1 MTAEQEGIHL
11 KMAKTELTAPPLLW
25 MHKLW
30 RNMREHYQLYMLIAP
45 ALIYYVI
52 FHYIP
57 MYGIQIAFKDFVPS
71 LGIWG
76 SEWVGL
82 EHIKQFFDSYQF
94 WNVIK
99 NTLGISLYGLV
110 VSFPIPIL
118 LALMLNEVRHK
129 KFKAFVQTLTYAPHF
144 ISMVVMV
151 GMMFILFSPST
162 GVFNQIIV
170 SLGGSP
176 VYFMGSAGLFKTVYV
191 LSGVWQG
198 MGWGS
203 IIYLAALSAVDPHL
217 YEAAYMDGASKL
229 KKIIHIDLPAIVPTA
244 VILLILNVGS
254 IMSVG
259 FEKVFLMQNPLN
271 LSTSEVISTYV
282 YKIGLL
288 QNNYSYGAAIGVF
301 NSVINFI
308 LLISVNTIAKRTSG
322 SSLW

>member
-11 KMAKTELTAPPLLW
+11 KVY
-25 MHKLW
+25 
-30 RNMREHYQLYMLIAP
+30 RNMREHYQLYILIAP
-45 ALIYYVI
+45 ALIYYIV

-76 SEWVGL
+76 SKWVGF

-110 VSFPIPIL
+110 VSFPVPIL

-151 GMMFILFSPST
+151 GMMFILLSPST
-162 GVFNQIIV
+162 GVFNKIIEA
-170 SLGGSP
+170 LGGSP
-176 VYFMGSAGLFKTVYV
+176 VYFLGSAGLFKTVYV

-271 LSTSEVISTYV
+271 LSSSEVISTYV

-288 QNNYSYGAAIGVF
+288 QNNYSYGAAIGLF
-301 NSVINFI
+301 NAVINFI

>member
-1 MTAEQEGIHL
+1 
-11 KMAKTELTAPPLLW
+11 
-25 MHKLW
+25 
-30 RNMREHYQLYMLIAP
+30 MREHYQLYLLIAP

-52 FHYIP
+52 FHYVP

-76 SEWVGL
+76 SKWVGL
-82 EHIKQFFDSYQF
+82 EHMRQFFRSYQF
-94 WNVIK
+94 WNVIQ

-110 VSFPIPIL
+110 VSFPIPIV

-162 GVFNQIIV
+162 GIFNKIIV
-170 SLGGSP
+170 ALGGSP

-191 LSGVWQG
+191 FSGVWQG

-271 LSTSEVISTYV
+271 LSASEVISTYV

-301 NSVINFI
+301 NAVINFI

>member
-1 MTAEQEGIHL
+1 
-11 KMAKTELTAPPLLW
+11 MAKTEFTAPPLLW

-71 LGIWG
+71 MGIWG
-76 SEWVGL
+76 SEWVGF